1 LALNEHASNPVLAPT
16 YDPAVLARSDSLA
29 QDITFLLKQL
39 PASTT
44 SAKPTGAT
52 PAGPLPPFA
61 LPAFLVS
68 VFTQPPRALTTYL
81 DHIKQLSSSGQT
93 APGLLAHSYVRY
105 LGDLSGGQ
113 FIMAKIRRAYN
124 LGTGLDGLRFY
135 HFDLQGQSEGGDES
149 RADGKRRAG
158 EVKDWF
164 RKGMDEGVGED
175 EDLKGK

>member
-1 LALNEHASNPVLAPT
+1 
-16 YDPAVLARSDSLA
+16 
-29 QDITFLLKQL
+29 
-39 PASTT
+39 
-44 SAKPTGAT
+44 
-52 PAGPLPPFA
+52 
-61 LPAFLVS
+61 
-68 VFTQPPRALTTYL
+68 
-81 DHIKQLSSSGQT
+81 
-93 APGLLAHSYVRY
+93 
-105 LGDLSGGQ
+105 
-113 FIMAKIRRAYN
+113 MAKIRRAYN